1 MTENSIAR
9 AMSVFSNSAGRRT
22 RPSRRRRSSDRG
34 LFGDVAVAE
43 DLRRLL
49 VDDPRAD
56 HVDERRAVLGV
67 AVLAAIL
74 GRLDLRADAVERR
87 LEVGDGAKRGDAR
100 VEVRDDALAPGQ
112 FVRVLRREVA
122 AARLDSVD
130 EGAHALDLPR
140 PLLKQQMQ
148 LVLHLAP
155 VDLRVGVDMGE
166 SSSSMRRRALAI
178 STAP

>member
-1 MTENSIAR
+1 VIVEPLPVVIASADDLTHDRELDR
-9 AMSVFSNSAGRRT
+9 AGDERLLELRRDDV
-22 RPSRRRRSSDRG
+22 PAVRG
-34 LFGDVAVAE
+34 DALRLIAELFRDVAVAE

-100 VEVRDDALAPGQ
+100 VEVRNDSSRRDSS
-112 FVRVLRREVA
+112 FVSSDVKSPPRV
-122 AARLDSVD
+122 
-130 EGAHALDLPR
+130 
-140 PLLKQQMQ
+140 
-148 LVLHLAP
+148 
-155 VDLRVGVDMGE
+155 
-166 SSSSMRRRALAI
+166 
-178 STAP
+178 STASTRARMPSISRARS